1 MDSDSNTIE
10 VIDKDGWR
18 KDFSLNPDKTIILI
32 GSDSNNDVILEA
44 GRGSG
49 ISPRHLQLILS
60 ATADSQ
66 GRLVNLSNTN
76 VMVGEADQRLLAPH
90 SYIDI
95 AKGER
100 VSVGSFSVVFHLGS
114 RLEVE
119 EGREGIRYGS
129 TAVGL
134 HVSLPQ
140 TQLTRHQ
147 PLEGVITLRNQGD
160 KAGVQFKLELEGL
173 PVDSYTMEPG
183 PILYAGGEKD
193 VLLHVYPSK
202 RSKLRA
208 GEHHFAIHAAAPEAY
223 PGEGVT
229 SSHVIHALPF
239 YQHSLRLSPRGQDSK
254 TS

>member
-1 MDSDSNTIE
+1 MDADSSTIE

-18 KDFSLNPDKTIILI
+18 KSFPLTPDKTIILI
-32 GSDSNNDVILEA
+32 GSDLNNDVILEA

-49 ISPRHLQLILS
+49 VSPRHLQLILS
-60 ATADSQ
+60 AAGGSP
-66 GRLVNLSNTN
+66 GRLVNLSNAN
-76 VMVGEADQRLLAPH
+76 VMVGETDQRLLAPH
-90 SYIDI
+90 SYTDI
-95 AKGER
+95 ATGER

-114 RLEVE
+114 RLETE
-119 EGREGIRYGS
+119 EEREGEKYGS

-147 PLEGVITLRNQGD
+147 PLEGIVTVRNQGD

-173 PVDSYTMEPG
+173 PPDSYMMEPG
-183 PILYAGGEKD
+183 PILFAGAEKD

-223 PGEGVT
+223 PGEGVM

-239 YQHSLRLSPRGQDSK
+239 YQHSLHLAPRGQDSK
-254 TS
+254 T